1 MAQALTQDQL
11 NDALS
16 NRLEDWKVED
26 DKLKKTF
33 KFGNFKESMAFM
45 VRLSYE
51 AEAMMHHPELFNVF
65 NTVDVALTT
74 HDVGGKVTEKDI
86 KLAETLDALYK
97 QS

>member
-1 MAQALTQDQL
+1 MAQQLSDNQL
-11 NDALS
+11 NDALE
-16 NRLEDWKVED
+16 NRLDGWKVEE

-33 KFGNFKESMAFM
+33 KFANFKESMSFM

-74 HDVGGKVTEKDI
+74 HDVGGKVTEKDVE
-86 KLAETLDALYK
+86 LAEKLDALYK